1 MVLSKASIA
10 LFLCIVTFVSFIHA
24 KPVPKDYYKILE
36 IDRNATPQQI
46 KKAYRKKAMKWH
58 PDKHTEPKK
67 KAKAEKLF
75 PRLGQAYETLSDPEK
90 RKTYDMFG
98 EEGLKPG
105 GGSGGGGGFNNFR
118 RHGGGHNFRR
128 HHGGGGGGRHGDFNF
143 NFGGGGGGFGGGFQ
157 DIFSNMF
164 GRGGGGGGSG
174 HHDFG
179 GGGFGRNQGGGFNS
193 HRRERRRE
201 GSNSNYKHGY
211 PFGDQFGPQP
221 SRPSRPKE
229 MYDFKEG
236 NVKKLTPNHF
246 PDRTDSKYTWIIHF
260 FKKNNQQCYKL
271 TEIFQKLAEKNKGM
285 LRFGA
290 IDCSEHEEFCA
301 RHKVFAHPTI
311 MMFKGGRGDKYLGV
325 VRAKPIQKW
334 AKANMGKNIY
344 NLRIRQNMDDFLK
357 KDRSKK
363 AHVVLLTDKYETS
376 TIYKALSW
384 KYRDSMSFGEVRAS
398 NKAFNHLFPA
408 HEYPSMYV
416 VLEYGDDPIIYEGAF
431 TLDDLDQFLK
441 GRSKEAQRRRA
452 ESKSRRKNRKARGG
466 EKTYSTK
473 EDTSWF
479 SSFFSKGPSTKGE
492 L

>member
-105 GGSGGGGGFNNFR
+105 GGGGGGGGFRR
-118 RHGGGHNFRR
+118 RHGGGHNFRQ
-128 HHGGGGGGRHGDFNF
+128 HGGGGGRQNFNF
-143 NFGGGGGGFGGGFQ
+143 DFGGGGGGHGGFGGFQ

-164 GRGGGGGGSG
+164 GGRGGGGSG

-179 GGGFGRNQGGGFNS
+179 GGGFRNHGGGFNN

-201 GSNSNYKHGY
+201 GFSNSNYKHGHR
-211 PFGDQFGPQP
+211 FGDTFGHQS
-221 SRPSRPKE
+221 SRPARPKE
-229 MYDFKEG
+229 MYDFKGES

-260 FKKNNQQCYKL
+260 YKKNNQQCYKL
-271 TEIFQKLAEKNKGM
+271 TEIFEKLAEKNKGM

-301 RHKVFAHPTI
+301 RHKVFEHPTI
-311 MMFKGGRGDKYLGV
+311 MMFKGGRGDKYLGTV
-325 VRAKPIQKW
+325 KAKPIQKW
-334 AKANMGKNIY
+334 AKASMGKDIY
-344 NLRIRQNMDDFLK
+344 NLRIQQNMDDFLK
-357 KDRSKK
+357 KSRSKK

-376 TIYKALSW
+376 SIYKALSW
-384 KYRDSMSFGEVRAS
+384 KYRDSISFGEVRAS
-398 NKAFNHLFPA
+398 NKAFHHEFPA

-416 VLEYGDDPIIYEGAF
+416 VMEYGDDPILYEGAY
-431 TLDDLDQFLK
+431 TLDDLDRYLK
-441 GRSKEAQRRRA
+441 GKSKEAQRRRA
-452 ESKSRRKNRKARGG
+452 ESKSRRKRRKS
-466 EKTYSTK
+466 EKTYST
-473 EDTSWF
+473 EDSSWF
-479 SSFFSKGPSTKGE
+479 SSFFNRKGSTKNE